1 VVGQYQDPLLGSV
14 LDGRYR
20 VVQLLGRGGMGN
32 VYLAEE
38 TRLKRR
44 SALKVLHPHLT
55 HDRAHVERFLR
66 EAQTIAQFEHPNI
79 VDIFAY
85 GEEPSGVVFFAMELL
100 TGEDL
105 DARIKHSDERP
116 YSTHEACLWAIQ
128 IARAVAV
135 VHEAGLIHRDLKV
148 SNIFLARRRD
158 GEEVVKLLDFGI
170 ARPEDGSELTA
181 TGVALGTPS
190 YMSPEQLVSR
200 SVDRRADI
208 YSFGVLLFKLTTGR
222 LPFSGDAM
230 QVAIQH
236 RETPPP
242 PPSEV
247 APDAGISQGLERII
261 LTAMAKRPGERYQS
275 MQAVEAAL
283 IAVVEAEA
291 PELLGAATRNQR
303 PSTLSSM
310 PPTRPVTGN
319 HGQFTPIQNDAQVA
333 EATPASVANRTG
345 PTSAMV
351 VPAAPPPS
359 NRILYFVT
367 GGSLL
372 SAAVLLSIMMLRPGA
387 TNPPQA
393 PSATA
398 AAPPPAPSPSAPV
411 VPAAPPEAPSVQAA
425 IAPPPPAV
433 QPVAQP
439 DPPASDP
446 SPTTEP
452 PVKAEPIVPVPKPKP
467 PAGDVPP
474 AVKKPV
480 DPLAQVAAKATK
492 CRRKHKAVDGPKIA
506 VTYWIGTD
514 GLVRDAR
521 AAVADDLGDCLTQAV
536 AHTQFEPKL
545 ALNKKLEL

>member
-20 VVQLLGRGGMGN
+20 VVSLLGHGGMGN

-38 TRLKRR
+38 TRLRRR

-55 HDRAHVERFLR
+55 HDRSHVERFLR

-116 YSTHEACLWAIQ
+116 YSTHDACMWAIQ
-128 IARAVAV
+128 VARAVAV
-135 VHEAGLIHRDLKV
+135 VHAAGLIHRDLKV

-190 YMSPEQLVSR
+190 YMSPEQLENR

-208 YSFGVLLFKLTTGR
+208 YSFGVLLYKLTTGR
-222 LPFSGDAM
+222 LPFSGDPI

-236 RETPPP
+236 RDTPPTP
-242 PPSEV
+242 PTEV
-247 APDAGISQGLERII
+247 APDAGISQALEQII
-261 LTAMAKRPGERYQS
+261 LTAMAKRPGDRYQS
-275 MQAVEAAL
+275 MQDVEAAL

-291 PELLGAATRNQR
+291 PELLGAATRPPR
-303 PSTLSSM
+303 PSTLSSI
-310 PPTRPVTGN
+310 PPARPVTGN
-319 HGQFTPIQNDAQVA
+319 HGPLTPIQNDAQVA
-333 EATPASVANRTG
+333 EATPAAVANRTG

-351 VPAAPPPS
+351 APAAPRS
-359 NRILYFVT
+359 NRALYFVT

-372 SAAVLLSIMMLRPGA
+372 SAVVLLSIMTLRPGA
-387 TNPPQA
+387 TSPPDVPPA
-393 PSATA
+393 APNSAPTPSAPTPSTP
-398 AAPPPAPSPSAPV
+398 PPPAPRVASPPD
-411 VPAAPPEAPSVQAA
+411 APPVTAA
-425 IAPPPPAV
+425 IVEPPPPAI
-433 QPVAQP
+433 QPEPAQQ
-439 DPPASDP
+439 PA
-446 SPTTEP
+446 P
-452 PVKAEPIVPVPKPKP
+452 PVSDLPAKATRPKP
-467 PAGDVPP
+467 PAVDVPP

-480 DPLAQVAAKATK
+480 DPLAQVATKATK
-492 CRRKHKAVDGPKIA
+492 CRRKHKAVDGPKIT
-506 VTYWIGTD
+506 VTYWVGTD
-514 GLVRDAR
+514 GLVRDAK
-521 AAVADDLGDCLTQAV
+521 AAVSDALGDCLTQAV
-536 AHTQFEPKL
+536 AHAQFEPKL